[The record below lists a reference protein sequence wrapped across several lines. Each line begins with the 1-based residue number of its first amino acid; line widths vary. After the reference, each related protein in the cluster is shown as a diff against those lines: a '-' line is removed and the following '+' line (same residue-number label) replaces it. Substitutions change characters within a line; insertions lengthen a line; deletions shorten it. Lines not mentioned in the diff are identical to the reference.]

1 MKKIALALIG
11 ISLLSCSDKKASA
24 VETEK
29 TSDSIVKYVPPEIID
44 RQQLII
50 QGKSIGL
57 TQLAQNAETLSSLG
71 KPDFSD
77 AAMGKAW
84 ATWYSKDGQK
94 KELNIYTTY
103 KDSEMKEKVI
113 RQIRIT
119 SPEFKTSEG
128 IAIGKLLTDIQK
140 SYPEIK
146 LVGKYNADGKSIQL
160 YDAMDSGIAFEIEN
174 DSCIGII
181 IHETGKKV
189 TEEYITLHPDMERF

>member
-50 QGKSIGL
+50 PGKSIGH
-57 TQLAQNAETLSSLG
+57 TQLGQNAETLSSLG

-84 ATWYSKDGQK
+84 ATWYSKDGKK

-119 SPEFKTSEG
+119 SSEFKTWEG
-128 IAIGKLLTDIQK
+128 IAIGKSLNDIQK
-140 SYPEIK
+140 SYPKVK
-146 LVGKYNADGKSIQL
+146 LVGEYNANGKTVQL
-160 YDAMDSGIAFEIEN
+160 YDDADSGIAFEIEN
-174 DSCIGII
+174 DLCIGII
-181 IHETGKKV
+181 IHERGKKV

>member
-44 RQQLII
+44 RKQLII
-50 QGKSIGL
+50 PGKSIGL
-57 TQLAQNAETLSSLG
+57 TQLGQNAETLSSLG

-119 SPEFKTSEG
+119 SPEFKTSDK
-128 IAIGKLLTDIQK
+128 IATGKSLNDIQK
-140 SYPEIK
+140 SFPKVK
-146 LVGKYNADGKSIQL
+146 LVGEYNANGKTVQL
-160 YDAMDSGIAFEIEN
+160 YDDTDSGIAFEIEN
-174 DSCIGII
+174 DLCIGIT

-189 TEEYITLHPDMERF
+189 NDEYITLHPDMERF

>member
-44 RQQLII
+44 RKQLII
-50 QGKSIGL
+50 PGKSIGL
-57 TQLAQNAETLSSLG
+57 TQLGQNAETLSSLE

-103 KDSEMKEKVI
+103 KNSEMKEKVI

-128 IAIGKLLTDIQK
+128 IAIGKSLNDIQK
-140 SYPEIK
+140 GFPKVKI
-146 LVGKYNADGKSIQL
+146 VGEYNANGKAVQL
-160 YDAMDSGIAFEIEN
+160 YDDADSGIAFEIEN
-174 DSCIGII
+174 DLCIGII
-181 IHETGKKV
+181 IHEMGKKV

>member
-29 TSDSIVKYVPPEIID
+29 TSDSIVKYVSPEIID
-44 RQQLII
+44 RKQLII
-50 QGKSIGL
+50 PGKSIGL
-57 TQLAQNAETLSSLG
+57 TQLGQNAETLASLG

-103 KDSEMKEKVI
+103 KNSEMKEKVI

-119 SPEFKTSEG
+119 SPEFKTSDK
-128 IAIGKLLTDIQK
+128 IATGKSLNDIQK
-140 SYPEIK
+140 SFPKVK
-146 LVGKYNADGKSIQL
+146 LVGGYNANGKAVQL
-160 YDAMDSGIAFEIEN
+160 YDDADSGIAFEIEN
-174 DSCIGII
+174 DLCIGII

-189 TEEYITLHPDMERF
+189 TDEYITLHPDIKRF

>member
-44 RQQLII
+44 RKQLII
-50 QGKSIGL
+50 PGKSIGL
-57 TQLAQNAETLSSLG
+57 TQLGQNAETLLSLG

-119 SPEFKTSEG
+119 SPEFKTSDK
-128 IAIGKLLTDIQK
+128 IATGKSLKDIQQSFPK
-140 SYPEIK
+140 VK
-146 LVGKYNADGKSIQL
+146 LIGKYNANGKAVQL
-160 YDAMDSGIAFEIEN
+160 YDDADSGIAFEIEN
-174 DSCIGII
+174 DLCIGII

-189 TEEYITLHPDMERF
+189 TDEYITLHPDMERF

>member
-29 TSDSIVKYVPPEIID
+29 TSDSIVKYVPPEITD
-44 RQQLII
+44 RKQLII
-50 QGKSIGL
+50 PGKSIGL
-57 TQLAQNAETLSSLG
+57 TQLGQNAETLSSLG

-94 KELNIYTTY
+94 KELNIYTIY

-119 SPEFKTSEG
+119 SPEFKTSDK
-128 IAIGKLLTDIQK
+128 IATGKSLNDIQK
-140 SYPEIK
+140 SFPKVK
-146 LVGKYNADGKSIQL
+146 LVGEYNPNGKTVQL
-160 YDAMDSGIAFEIEN
+160 YDDADSGIAFEIEN
-174 DSCIGII
+174 DLCIGII
-181 IHETGKKV
+181 IHEMGKKV